1 MGRLSKL
8 GATLGITVLAL
19 AGAGGA
25 YALASSNGGT
35 ITVCVKHTGGALYT
49 AKKCARHDQQLSWN
63 KQGPAGAT
71 GAQGPAGTPG
81 PQGAQGPQGPAGFP
95 PILPSGKTLRGVF
108 LAEGYAGVA
117 GANLG
122 DSISFGW
129 TLSAKPG
136 QHFIKVGAPVPAGCS
151 GDALTPGADPG
162 NLCVFEVDHL
172 NVNDGED
179 EVFDPVG
186 DHADNDQP
194 FGASVYSVSAAAGNY
209 EFGGS
214 WAVTAP

>member
-8 GATLGITVLAL
+8 GATLGVAVVTL
-19 AGAGGA
+19 AGGGGA

-35 ITVCVKHTGGALYT
+35 ITVCVKHTGGALYS

-71 GAQGPAGTPG
+71 GSQGPAGVLGAQGAQGPAGPF
-81 PQGAQGPQGPAGFP
+81 PAT
-95 PILPSGKTLRGVF
+95 LPSGKTLRGVF
-108 LAEGYAGVA
+108 LAEGYAGAA
-117 GANLG
+117 GSNLG

-129 TLSAKPG
+129 TLSAKPV

-162 NLCVFEVDHL
+162 NLCVFEVEHL

-194 FGASVYSVSAAAGNY
+194 FGASVYSVSAAGGSF